1 MVSIS
6 APPNWRTGYESF
18 EHFPRLAFA
27 WEYLRR
33 NERFREVC
41 HATSQHIRRA
51 GDRLTV
57 IDGRRLKFGGHCL
70 FATSP
75 DEDARS
81 ATVFWD
87 PGACPNVLHLLALPA
102 RRRTTPFLLADS
114 PLNASLLITPDGAQH
129 VAVRDGVRALQ
140 LCILGENLLH
150 PVTLV
155 FDTAAALS
163 PFPHQNQMLT
173 CFQTYR
179 AGQGLLE
186 RFFPADPH
194 ATRLTFVLKALDG
207 WLLGLPQREIALALY
222 GRERVERDWRD
233 PKENLRDQ
241 VRHAI
246 ARGRALVERGY
257 CAFLC

>member
-6 APPNWRTGYESF
+6 EPPNWRTGYEGF
-18 EHFPRLAFA
+18 ERFPRLAFA

-33 NERFREVC
+33 NERFREEC
-41 HATSQHIRRA
+41 HATSRHIRQA

-87 PGACPNVLHLLALPA
+87 PSVCPKVLRLLALPV
-102 RRRTTPFLLADS
+102 RKGTTPFFLADS
-114 PLNASLLITPDGAQH
+114 PFCTSLLIAPDGVQH
-129 VAVRDGVRALQ
+129 IIIRDGVRALQ
-140 LCILGENLLH
+140 LCILGESLLH

-155 FDTAAALS
+155 FDTATALS
-163 PFPHQNQMLT
+163 PIPRQNLMLP
-173 CFQTYR
+173 CFQAYR
-179 AGQGLLE
+179 AGEGLLE
-186 RFFPADPH
+186 RYFSADPH
-194 ATRLTFVLKALDG
+194 AKRLTFVLKALDG
-207 WLLGLPQREIALALY
+207 WLVGLPQREIALALY

-233 PKENLRDQ
+233 PRENLRDQ
-241 VRHAI
+241 MRHAI
-246 ARGRALVERGY
+246 ARGRALVVRGY